1 MTKKRVL
8 AMCLSGVFMLLS
20 VVLCHVRPAVAAEA
34 TIVADSMR
42 YDPDT
47 GNITAAGNV
56 HIISS
61 DGEVFGDD
69 GLGSVSGDN
78 FELHGNVRG
87 HFNTKDGKTVNITC
101 ESAALR
107 GDDAGGR
114 VIIVSGKVNITRGSE
129 KLTADEA
136 TWNTDIEKYSASG
149 NVLGVF
155 EGYSIDADAVSRD
168 RGVFEA
174 QTVRK
179 FSEHARKID
188 MSASRA
194 EGSLNDNNEVTEL
207 TADGDVVVTMPDKRG
222 AVTRATG
229 RKGVY
234 SMARGTVVMSGRV
247 AVTQAGRLLNSEN
260 IVYFIDSGRIDAR
273 GNPSLTFETDGNK

>member
-8 AMCLSGVFMLLS
+8 AISFSGVILALS
-20 VVLCHVRPAVAAEA
+20 IAFIPTAFTSADEA
-34 TIVADSMR
+34 TILADSMR
-42 YDPDT
+42 YDPNT

-56 HIISS
+56 RLVSA

-87 HFNTKDGKTVNITC
+87 HLKTKDGKTVDITC
-101 ESAALR
+101 AAATLR
-107 GDDAGGR
+107 GSGDSGR
-114 VIIVSGKVNITRGSE
+114 VITASGNVKITRGSE
-129 KLTADEA
+129 NLTADTV
-136 TWNTDIEKYSASG
+136 TWDTGVEKYSASG

-155 EGYSIDADAVSRD
+155 EAYSIDADAVSRD

-174 QTVRK
+174 RTIRR
-179 FSEHARKID
+179 FTEHARKIN
-188 MSASRA
+188 MSASSA
-194 EGSLNDNNEVTEL
+194 EGTLNENNEVTEL
-207 TADGDVVVTMPDKRG
+207 TADGGVTVTMPDKEG

-229 RKGVY
+229 KTGVY
-234 SMARGTVVMSGRV
+234 SLARGTVVLSGRAAVTQSGRV
-247 AVTQAGRLLNSEN
+247 LNSEN

-273 GNPSLTFETDGNK
+273 GNPSLTFETDGKK